1 MGRPIQSPLVMRAIL
16 CSTLV
21 FFCSLASAEVN
32 HEEEPLP
39 YRECFFAASS
49 FYGIDPALLVAI
61 ANVESGMDMSAINI
75 NKNGSAD
82 FGLMQINSHWE
93 GTLHDLGISYDEVKT
108 SACLNIHVG
117 AWVLASNFSRSGVDW
132 LAVGAYNAGYG
143 PSDRSRAIRRAYV
156 SKVYRSYIEVT
167 ERYDVL
173 VSAL

>member
-1 MGRPIQSPLVMRAIL
+1 MGGPLQCVVAMRTIL
-16 CSTLV
+16 YSTLV
-21 FFCSLASAEVN
+21 LLCSVAHADTS
-32 HEEEPLP
+32 HESEPLP
-39 YRECFFAASS
+39 YQECFFSASS
-49 FYGIDPALLVAI
+49 LYGVDPALLVAI
-61 ANVESGMDMSAINI
+61 ANVESGIDMSAVNI

-93 GTLHDLGISYDEVKT
+93 GTLRDLGISYDEVKT

-117 AWVLASNFSRSGVDW
+117 AWVLATNFSRTGIDW

-167 ERYDVL
+167 ERYDEL

>member
-1 MGRPIQSPLVMRAIL
+1 MGRSIQGPVVIRTIAYWTLL
-16 CSTLV
+16 C
-21 FFCSLASAEVN
+21 FCSLVRAEVN

-49 FYGIDPALLVAI
+49 LYGVDPALLVAI
-61 ANVESGMDMSAINI
+61 ANVESGIDMSAVNI

-93 GTLHDLGISYDEVKT
+93 DTLRDLGISYDEVKT

-167 ERYDVL
+167 ERYDDL